1 MAAAQAVHQLP
12 QANNAVGIFPQL
24 TAKTN
29 ETLILKEKMLS
40 LTGDSFDIKLANGQP
55 ILRVEGKALS
65 ISGRKSVYDMS
76 GNHLFDIVKEHLHLH
91 TTFAAQ
97 DPQGNKIME
106 VKSSLALIGSKATAT
121 FVSPHTGKSETLEM
135 KGNWLSTQAD
145 IVDTSTGQI
154 LGRIDRNM
162 LRARDMFG
170 GKQTYA
176 LTVAPGVDM
185 ALMCALCICLD
196 EKKNDNIFTPKGV
209 ATGNAVQLQTQP
221 FSPFTLSP
229 DTPVATLDYGA
240 ERAGYPI
247 FDVTSLSAPAQIEV
261 KYTEHFDGLN
271 HPFSDGP
278 FTFTNMLS
286 NNFRVET
293 FDVAATGRL
302 ASPLLQ
308 GGQKWQSIRLLT
320 NGTVEI
326 SSVGFVATIDTA
338 EPEDLPG
345 QFDSDDETLNE
356 IWKLGA
362 RAATAA
368 CFDKGTQKATWQV
381 SEEDG
386 VLARSTRPAATYK
399 GTSWS
404 NYTLEFDTKI
414 EKGGSWFM
422 TGGVVAGNGYM
433 MLLTSELPETTR
445 FANTNT
451 TLTPA
456 NTISLAYG
464 ADFVNQTS
472 LSTFLLDVFKVPFNV
487 KENTWYHIKAS
498 MAPSG
503 HLAVSID
510 DTQVFNISRSDYPW
524 ALTSGTLVY
533 AGSPDFTGSIGFGA
547 YQDQAAYFKNAHVYD
562 TVNGSTIYANNLTTP
577 DVLVEYGTQ
586 ANTDSACVDGPKR
599 DRLIWLGDF
608 YHTTR
613 IIAASTSRADHS
625 RGTLQLLID
634 SQIANGQMN
643 ISPNLGYDLAS
654 AADALGPQGGGA
666 FGLQDYQLLGLMA
679 FSNHV
684 RLHNDLAWASAT
696 WPQWQRVVDWLL
708 PQINSTTG
716 LLTFPGGFAFTGPA
730 DAGSAIGCEAVQ
742 ALKGVADVAAALDDT
757 ASATRYREAAS
768 SLADA
773 INEKLWNDDVGAYG
787 LSLADMS
794 NISVAATSFCI
805 TSGVADANRA
815 ARSIAALLS
824 GLKLGPGY
832 KDASTVPSN
841 DSSVNI
847 SPNTNGFL
855 LSALFVGNATQAAD
869 ELMRSLWG
877 AMLPGASEAQNKS
890 AVGAS
895 WEYVNAATLEP
906 GLGLFTSLGHP
917 WGGSPTYVLTEW
929 AAGLRAV
936 EGTDGF
942 GYRNWVVAPAS
953 GVALGL
959 KRASA
964 SVVTAFGGE
973 LSVEWRKDGDKIGVT
988 ISAPMDTKGQFM
1000 YGNKSIAL
1008 HGRTEYQFTVDTTLQ
1023 NGIV

>member
-1 MAAAQAVHQLP
+1 M
-12 QANNAVGIFPQL
+12 
-24 TAKTN
+24 
-29 ETLILKEKMLS
+29 ETLFLLLVFATGAVTAVPTRDLS
-40 LTGDSFDIKLANGQP
+40 NAK
-55 ILRVEGKALS
+55 
-65 ISGRKSVYDMS
+65 
-76 GNHLFDIVKEHLHLH
+76 
-91 TTFAAQ
+91 
-97 DPQGNKIME
+97 
-106 VKSSLALIGSKATAT
+106 
-121 FVSPHTGKSETLEM
+121 
-135 KGNWLSTQAD
+135 
-145 IVDTSTGQI
+145 
-154 LGRIDRNM
+154 
-162 LRARDMFG
+162 
-170 GKQTYA
+170 
-176 LTVAPGVDM
+176 
-185 ALMCALCICLD
+185 
-196 EKKNDNIFTPKGV
+196 IFTAKGV

-229 DTPVATLDYGA
+229 DIPIATLDYGA

-271 HPFSDGP
+271 HPFGDGP
-278 FTFTNMLS
+278 FAFSNQLS
-286 NNFRVET
+286 NSFRVET
-293 FDVAATGRL
+293 FEVATTGRL
-302 ASPLLQ
+302 ASPLIQ

-320 NGTVEI
+320 NGTVGI
-326 SSVGFVATIDTA
+326 SSAGFAATIDTA

-362 RAATAA
+362 RAATAS
-368 CFDKGTQKATWQV
+368 CFDKGTQKAIWEV
-381 SEEDG
+381 SEENG
-386 VLARSTRPAATYK
+386 VFARSTRPSATYK

-414 EKGGSWFM
+414 QKGGSWFM

-433 MLLTSELPETTR
+433 MLLTGELPETTR

-464 ADFVNQTS
+464 PDFVNQTT
-472 LSTFLLDVFKVPFNV
+472 LTTFLLDVFEVPFQV
-487 KENTWYHIKAS
+487 KENTWYHITAS
-498 MAPSG
+498 MAPTG

-524 ALTSGTLVY
+524 ALTANAVTYV
-533 AGSPDFTGSIGFGA
+533 GSPDFTGTIGFGA
-547 YQDQAAYFKNAHVYD
+547 YQDHAAYFKNAHVYD
-562 TVNGSTIYANNLTTP
+562 TANGSTIYANNLTSP

-586 ANTDSACVDGPKR
+586 ANTDSVCVDGPKR
-599 DRLIWLGDF
+599 DRLVWLGDF

-613 IIAASTSRADHS
+613 IIAASTSRADQS
-625 RGTLQLLID
+625 RGTLQTLID
-634 SQIANGQMN
+634 SQVANGQMN
-643 ISPNLGYDLAS
+643 ISPNLGYDLVT
-654 AADALGPQGGGA
+654 AADALAPSSGA

-679 FSNHV
+679 FSDHV
-684 RLHNDLAWASAT
+684 RLHNDLAWARAT
-696 WPQWQRVVDWLL
+696 WPRWQRVVEWLL
-708 PQINSTTG
+708 PQIGSTTTG
-716 LLTFPGGFAFTGPA
+716 LLTFENGFAFTGPP

-757 ASATRYREAAS
+757 ASATRYREAAA
-768 SLADA
+768 SLANA

-794 NISVAATSFCI
+794 DVSVAATAFCI
-805 TSGVADANRA
+805 TSGVADANRT
-815 ARSIAALLS
+815 ARSIAAALP

-832 KDASTVPSN
+832 KDASTVLSN

-855 LSALFVGNATQAAD
+855 LTALLMGNATQAAD

-877 AMLPGASEAQNKS
+877 VMLPGAQVGEAQNKS

-895 WEYVNAATLEP
+895 WEYVNAATRQP

-917 WGGSPTYVLTEW
+917 WGGAPTYVLTEW

-959 KRASA
+959 TRARA
-964 SVVTAFGGE
+964 RVVTAFDGD
-973 LSVEWRKDGDKIGVT
+973 LSVEWRKNGDEFAVT
-988 ISAPMDTKGQFM
+988 IRAPIDTQGQFV
-1000 YGNKSIAL
+1000 YGNKSISL
-1008 HGRTEYQFTVDTTLQ
+1008 HGRTEYQFTVDASLQ